1 MISSETIT
9 GNHAQF
15 HQQYIALR
23 TKEQRVYDDATV
35 SILPNVDE
43 THIHYKEWMIRKH
56 SARKII

>member
-35 SILPNVDE
+35 SILPNVDAA
-43 THIHYKEWMIRKH
+43 HIHYKEWMIRKH
-56 SARKII
+56 SRRKII